1 MQTDDVRRESGD
13 RSLQLSQVRS
23 SEGGEDIMDTIKL
36 WQIRG
41 CLLLLFLLSLFR
53 PTSAATLGTI
63 RGRVLD
69 PLGAAV
75 PNAEVTLLQDNK
87 ELGDANA
94 SPEGSFVFSHLGSGR
109 YSVRVKATGFEN
121 QDNPPVFLSPGGTVQ
136 FDVLLQVSSLRQ
148 QIVVSDTGTEVP
160 ESQVGASVS
169 VIDRSQLDSTNKLDL
184 LEVLRTVPGVQVVQ
198 SGQRGGTTSVFVRG
212 GDANFNKVLIDGVPV
227 NDVGGAFEF
236 ANLASTGVDHLE
248 ILRGPNSVLY
258 GSDAL
263 GSVINITSRHGTTA
277 TPEIAYSVDG
287 GNFGTYQNGV
297 SLAGA
302 FHQFDYF
309 SEFSRFDT
317 QNGLPHDAFHHGT
330 YAGNFGWAVNGST
343 EVRFT
348 LRHTTVD
355 LGDPNALDFYGLPDS
370 SSQKEQDT
378 YWGVTLQNQTAEHW
392 HNLVRFASTQ
402 LNFEFVTPSPSGTP
416 FDGNFLGDTVTI
428 RGANGYSVTGQAIL
442 DFGGAY
448 PQTFN
453 SSTARRSFYAQ
464 SDYDFRP
471 NLAAIFGFRYENENG
486 FTNSPESLS
495 PANRNNFS
503 YFTEGHGSLS
513 HRFYA
518 TAGVGFEDNAIFG
531 FAATPRISLAYYLR
545 RPSSNALFSETKLKF
560 NFGKGIKEPSIFDE
574 GSSLFVLLSNLPQG
588 QGASLISKFG
598 VSPIG
603 PERSRSFD
611 FGVEQG
617 LWNDRARI
625 GVTFFHEGYFD
636 LIEFVNAGVLPQLGV
651 PPDVAAASGFG
662 ASINSSSFRALGAEV
677 QLEANL
683 GRGLH
688 VQGEYSYLDAI
699 VTRSFSSDALQPAID
714 PAFPNIPIGAFSPL
728 IGGRP
733 FSRAPHSGSL
743 LIDYSRRRFGTA
755 LAGYFVS
762 RQDSST
768 FLTDG
773 FFGNSLLLPNRN
785 LNAGYQKIDL
795 SGRYTINPA
804 VTLVASIENLLN
816 EHYTA
821 AFGYPSLPLAFRAGI
836 KFRIGRDSWKW

>member
-1 MQTDDVRRESGD
+1 
-13 RSLQLSQVRS
+13 
-23 SEGGEDIMDTIKL
+23 MDTTKL

-41 CLLLLFLLSLFR
+41 CLLLLFLLSLYR
-53 PTSAATLGTI
+53 PATAATLGTI
-63 RGRVLD
+63 RGRVVD

-75 PNAEVTLLQDNK
+75 PNAGVTLLQDNK
-87 ELGDANA
+87 ELGDANT
-94 SPEGSFVFSHLGSGR
+94 SQEGSFAFLRLGSGR
-109 YSVRVKATGFEN
+109 YSVRVKAAGFES
-121 QDNPPVFLSPGGTVQ
+121 QDNPPVFLPPGGTVE

-169 VIDRSQLDSTNKLDL
+169 VIDRSQLESTNKLDL
-184 LEVLRTVPGVQVVQ
+184 LEVLRTVPGMQVVQ
-198 SGQRGGTTSVFVRG
+198 SGQRGGTTSIFVRG

-227 NDVGGAFEF
+227 NDVGGVFEF

-263 GSVINITSRHGTTA
+263 GSVINITSRHGTT
-277 TPEIAYSVDG
+277 TIPEIAYSVDG
-287 GNFGTYQNGV
+287 GNFGTLRQDA

-302 FHQFDYF
+302 FRQFDYF
-309 SEFSRFDT
+309 SDFSRFDT
-317 QNGLPHDAFHHGT
+317 RNSVPNDSFHNGT
-330 YAGNFGWAVNGST
+330 YAGNFGWTPNGSSSI
-343 EVRFT
+343 RLT
-348 LRHTTVD
+348 LRRTAVS
-355 LGDPNALDFYGLPDS
+355 LGDPNALDFFGIPDDS
-370 SSQKEQDT
+370 SQGERDT
-378 YWGVTLQNQTAEHW
+378 YVSVTAQNQTTERW
-392 HNLVRFASTQ
+392 HNLLRYADARIQFHFI
-402 LNFEFVTPSPSGTP
+402 NPSPSGTP
-416 FDGNFLGDTVTI
+416 FNPFGFGPNFLGNNVTI
-428 RGANGYSVTGQAIL
+428 RGANGFAVTGQAIL
-442 DFGGAY
+442 DFGGEY
-448 PQTFN
+448 PQLFN
-453 SSTARRSFYAQ
+453 ANTTRQSIYAQ
-464 SDYDFRP
+464 SDYSFNP
-471 NLAAIFGFRYENENG
+471 NIAASFGFRYENERG
-486 FTNSPESLS
+486 FTEFAGSRSPTD
-495 PANRNNFS
+495 RNNFS
-503 YFTEGHGSLS
+503 YFGEAHGNLR
-513 HRFYA
+513 HRLYA

-588 QGASLISKFG
+588 QGAALISKFS

-611 FGVEQG
+611 FGVQQG
-617 LWNDRARI
+617 AWNDRARI
-625 GVTFFHEGYFD
+625 GVTFFHESYFD
-636 LIEFVNAGVLPQLGV
+636 LIEFVNASVLPQLGV
-651 PPDVAAASGFG
+651 PPEVAAASGFG

-683 GRGLH
+683 GRGFH
-688 VQGEYSYLDAI
+688 VQGEYSYLDAV
-699 VTRSFSSDALQPAID
+699 VTRSLSSNALQPAIN
-714 PAFPNIPIGAFSPL
+714 PAFPTIPIGAFSPL

-743 LIDYSRRRFGTA
+743 LIDYSRRRLGIA

-795 SGRYTINPA
+795 SGRYA
-804 VTLVASIENLLN
+804 VNRLVTAYFSVENLFSQ
-816 EHYTA
+816 HYHQT
-821 AFGYPSLPLAFRAGI
+821 FGFPSLPLTFRTGL
-836 KFRIGRDSWKW
+836 KFTLGGERGWWK